1 MNTKQPFIP
10 SKLPVKIDYEP
21 LIGHITKAHRAIG
34 SLDSLL
40 STLPNPSL
48 LGRTLVTKEAVLSSQ
63 IEGTQATIAEVL
75 AFEASGEKDESERK
89 KQDIAE
95 IINYRKALDV
105 GIKSL
110 QSLPISEN
118 LIKKIHATLL
128 KSGRGAN
135 KAPGEF
141 RKVQVYI
148 GAPGADISEAS
159 YIPPAANEIIPLF
172 ANLEKYLNSEEE
184 KDKLVQIAI
193 AHYQFEA
200 IHPFLDGNGRVGRL
214 IISLFLYEKKLL
226 SYPFLYLSEFFEEH
240 RQNYYQLLRGVSEKN
255 DWENWIKFFL
265 NALSI
270 QAQKAEEAAKTILKL
285 HEDYKEEIM
294 EMNSIYA
301 PYLLD
306 AIFVHPIFTT
316 ASIRHHVKIK
326 NTQTFFNLIAK
337 FVDAGILKEAD
348 PKQKR
353 NKVYVFESLMKILN
367 KK

>member
-1 MNTKQPFIP
+1 MSKIPFIP
-10 SKLPVKIDYEP
+10 TKLPIKIDYEP
-21 LIGHITKAHRAIG
+21 LIGHITRAHRAIA

-40 STLPNPSL
+40 SALPNPSL
-48 LGRTLVTKEAVLSSQ
+48 LGRTMQTKEAVLSSQ
-63 IEGTQATIAEVL
+63 IEGTQATLNEVL
-75 AFEASGEKDESERK
+75 AHEAAANKNEDGTK
-89 KQDIAE
+89 KQDINE
-95 IINYRKALDV
+95 IINYRRALDL

-110 QSLPISEN
+110 ETLPLSEN

-148 GAPGADISEAS
+148 GMPGAKISEAS
-159 YIPPAANEIIPLF
+159 YIPPTANEIIPLF
-172 ANLEKYLNSEEE
+172 TNLEKYLNSDEE

-226 SYPFLYLSEFFEEH
+226 SHPFLYLSEFFEEH
-240 RQNYYQLLRGVSEKN
+240 RQTYYELLRNVSEQQ

-265 NALSI
+265 NALAI
-270 QAQKAEEAAKTILKL
+270 QAQKAEETGRSILIL
-285 HEDYKEEIM
+285 HGELKEQIISL
-294 EMNSIYA
+294 NSQYA
-301 PYLLD
+301 SYLLD
-306 AIFVHPIFTT
+306 AIFVRPIFTT
-316 ASIRHHVKIK
+316 ASMHKHVEIK
-326 NTQTFFNLIAK
+326 NIQTFFNLINK
-337 FVDAGILKEAD
+337 FVDAGILREAD

-353 NKVYVFESLMKILN
+353 NKVYIFDKLMSILN
-367 KK
+367 KV